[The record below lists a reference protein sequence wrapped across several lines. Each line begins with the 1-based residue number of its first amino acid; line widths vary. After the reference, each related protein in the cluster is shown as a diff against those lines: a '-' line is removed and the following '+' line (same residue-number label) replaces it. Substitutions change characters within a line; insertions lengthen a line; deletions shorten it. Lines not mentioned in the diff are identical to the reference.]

1 MNYSIDY
8 EKNINFSLM
17 YNETQSDAF
26 KNLSNDTQSI
36 ILGISK
42 KINKNIDIGLN
53 SNLDLKNNY
62 DPYSSS
68 LRVSLF
74 DDCSQLDITYTN
86 TRYNDNFNTQPE
98 ETIGITFSM
107 DYLGFFGYEQSTD
120 LFFSEPGNLNYG
132 L

>member
-1 MNYSIDY
+1 MNTHPGLTKISLAPEQANYQ
-8 EKNINFSLM
+8 KFSYL
-17 YNETQSDAF
+17 YLLKQ
-26 KNLSNDTQSI
+26 I
-36 ILGISK
+36 
-42 KINKNIDIGLN
+42 INKNIDIGLN

-74 DDCSQLDITYTN
+74 DDCSKLDITYTN

-120 LFFSEPGNLNYG
+120 LLFSERR
-132 L
+132 

>member
-1 MNYSIDY
+1 
-8 EKNINFSLM
+8 
-17 YNETQSDAF
+17 
-26 KNLSNDTQSI
+26 
-36 ILGISK
+36 
-42 KINKNIDIGLN
+42 
-53 SNLDLKNNY
+53 
-62 DPYSSS
+62 

-98 ETIGITFSM
+98 ETIGITFNM

-120 LFFSEPGNLNYG
+120 LFFSEPGDLNYG